1 MRKLIHI
8 LPIIITFLSVQA
20 NSEEPAAINTVNEC
34 SDIITTLDFCSDVDA
49 LFNILRTSV
58 NDSQKNAA
66 NNIMIP
72 YKNTPC
78 LMKLLLSA
86 RQTINGIAYTT
97 PLHLVARGNN
107 YGTAAL
113 VFQKASVLPDYD
125 LFAREMANA
134 LDADGN
140 KPIDYA
146 TNPQLISL
154 LSYFTDP

>member
-1 MRKLIHI
+1 
-8 LPIIITFLSVQA
+8 
-20 NSEEPAAINTVNEC
+20 
-34 SDIITTLDFCSDVDA
+34 
-49 LFNILRTSV
+49 
-58 NDSQKNAA
+58 
-66 NNIMIP
+66 
-72 YKNTPC
+72 
-78 LMKLLLSA
+78 MKLLLSA